1 MRKKIIASLLA
12 IFLFFSV
19 GVVLSVYYITSTTE
33 ELNHII
39 SLHQVEQ
46 LRRTLIISIQNVQ
59 TNLYAY
65 DTPFG
70 QDLDFIAANV
80 EKLENISG
88 ECTSC
93 HHSPRVNT
101 RIIKTQSL
109 IGDYIDHLSF
119 YITMRAN
126 SERIKKIKS
135 EAVMLGNK
143 IISQTENMSHSAST
157 SLERLTKDSTEKI
170 YGVRKILI
178 VTIFISTLI
187 GIVIAWYLTISV
199 THPVRA
205 LVNATRTIASG
216 DYGTKISYSDETEFG
231 ELSKHFNDM
240 SAKLEARS
248 KELEAQSEELKK
260 KVSELEQF
268 YEMSVGRELRMK
280 ELKKEV
286 ERLKAKLPKNQ
297 K

>member
-1 MRKKIIASLLA
+1 MRKKIIISLSA

-19 GVVLSVYYITSTTE
+19 GVMLSVYYITNTTE

-39 SLHQVEQ
+39 DLHQVEQ
-46 LRRTLIISIQNVQ
+46 LRRSLIISIQNVQ

-80 EKLENISG
+80 EKLETISG

-101 RIIKTQSL
+101 RIIKVQSL
-109 IGDYIDHLSF
+109 IENYISYLSF

-126 SERIKKIKS
+126 TERIKKNKS
-135 EAVMLGNK
+135 QAAALGNR
-143 IISQTENMSHSAST
+143 IIAQTEEMSHSAST
-157 SLERLTKDSTEKI
+157 SLEILTKGSTEKI
-170 YGVRKILI
+170 YSVRKILI
-178 VTIFISTLI
+178 VSVLISILI
-187 GIVIAWYLTISV
+187 GVLIAWYLTISV
-199 THPVRA
+199 TYPVRK
-205 LVNATRTIASG
+205 LVNATRMIASG
-216 DYGTKISYSDETEFG
+216 NLGTKINFSDKTEFG
-231 ELSKHFNDM
+231 ELSEHFNTM
-240 SAKLEARS
+240 STNLEERS
-248 KELEAQSEELKK
+248 KELEAQSQEMKK
-260 KVSELEQF
+260 RVSELESF

-280 ELKKEV
+280 ELKREV
-286 ERLKAKLPKNQ
+286 EELKAKLSKNQ